1 MLACTALV
9 GCSDDVIE
17 ETSMNPMADKTP
29 AYLSISFGLDSSSSR
44 STADDANNLGDKDG
58 SAEDSYH
65 FNVGTEAENT
75 VSTALVVVAPTTG
88 NSAHAQLYTVAKPLA
103 DGATEPN
110 EYDFLVVGKNYNS
123 ETPIKLTVGEY
134 KVLVVANPPS
144 TLLSNTNLSQG
155 VKDVATVNALY
166 EQIKTGSYTLPTTPT
181 DFDGEIVNDEKGYI
195 TMANKSEVSVT
206 LKANETVTAP
216 VEIERVASKITFRHK
231 ETTVDETTGNVTVD
245 DTWPIKVYVG
255 RVSAKTITHTFTIDE
270 KETEVTLNVATFV
283 RADKT
288 MDLYVHV
295 GENDVKKYY
304 DNDFKELTLNANEI
318 KTINYLYDESQA
330 EEVNWNVK
338 IEGYALVNLA
348 KEVNYVRHTT
358 TGDLG
363 QAFGTLTGSNFLW
376 TPYWAKGINDVAFDD
391 EGNFIANTFSSSWFL
406 QTLAEVSTESKG
418 NANTTYYKVF
428 GKKYDN
434 PNNVEN
440 KSDAPADKM
449 TQHTKDLENIGETL
463 AYCLENSTDI
473 EHQTHGLS
481 TGISF
486 KARIYDESGN
496 AVNDLYRYGNH
507 IFESIADIV
516 EAYDGNVSD
525 EIKNLAN
532 NPSTES
538 PETLAAA
545 GISKYDENIC
555 YYYTTEIKHYDNGNP
570 NVLGNMEFAI
580 MRNNI
585 YSLSIAGISK
595 IGDPFVDPT
604 PSIPNEHPE
613 AALQVKATIIP
624 WIVRYH
630 DIEF

>member
-9 GCSDDVIE
+9 GCTDDVIE
-17 ETSMNPMADKTP
+17 ENSMNPMADKTP

-88 NSAHAQLYTVAKPLA
+88 NSAHAQFYTVAKPLA
-103 DGATEPN
+103 DATEPN
-110 EYDFLVVGKNYNS
+110 KYDFLVVGKNYNS

-144 TLLSNTNLSQG
+144 TLLSNKNLNQG

-166 EQIKTGSYTLPTTPT
+166 EQIKTGSYILPTSPT

-231 ETTVDETTGNVTVD
+231 ETKVDETTGNVTVD

-304 DNDFKELTLNANEI
+304 DNDFKELTLSADEI

-330 EEVNWNVK
+330 EEVNWKVK

-376 TPYWAKGINDVAFDD
+376 TPYWAKGINDVAFTED
-391 EGNFIANTFSSSWFL
+391 GNFASAWSTKVQSWFL
-406 QTLAEVSTESKG
+406 QTLSDVSAESKG
-418 NANTTYYKVF
+418 ASTAYYKTF
-428 GKKYDN
+428 GQKFDN
-434 PNNVEN
+434 PQEVKNQEGKTIN
-440 KSDAPADKM
+440 
-449 TQHTKDLENIGETL
+449 QHNELANIGETL

-486 KARIYDESGN
+486 KARIYDENGN
-496 AVNDLYRYGNH
+496 AVDGLYRYGNH

-516 EAYDGNVSD
+516 EAYDGHVSD
-525 EIKNLAN
+525 AIKNLAN
-532 NPSTES
+532 DPSTES

-555 YYYTTEIKHYDNGNP
+555 YYYTTEIKHYDNGDP